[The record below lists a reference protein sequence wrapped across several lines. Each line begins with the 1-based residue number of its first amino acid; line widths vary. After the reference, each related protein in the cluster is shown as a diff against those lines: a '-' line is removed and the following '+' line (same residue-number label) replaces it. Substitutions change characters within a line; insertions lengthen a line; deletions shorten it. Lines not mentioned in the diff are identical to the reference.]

1 MSNFITLTVVTT
13 ELKKEVQEN
22 ILKNLTGVK
31 PNSNSKKDSY
41 GRNADFYSELGI
53 DIPDD
58 LVEDEYEEVEGEDN
72 ELYEVIEAQGI
83 FRPETITFAVSNKD
97 IGSTIYIDVDYK
109 ISVKESLEEIQEK
122 INNST
127 NK

>member
-13 ELKKEVQEN
+13 ELKKEVQDN
-22 ILKNLTGVK
+22 ILKNLNGVK
-31 PNSNSKKDSY
+31 PNSSSKKDSY
-41 GRNADFYSELGI
+41 GRDADFYSELGI
-53 DIPDD
+53 DIPED
-58 LVEDEYEEVEGEDN
+58 LEEDTQEEDI
-72 ELYEVIEAQGI
+72 ELYDIIEAQGV

-109 ISVKESLEEIQEK
+109 ISVKESLEEITEK